1 MYHSNIITAYKSQ
14 GVIGQEKVG
23 VNIISNPM
31 ACLSEIKLKI
41 TNIITARDL
50 QISSAK
56 ENSPAPKLPKKETA
70 RVNIS
75 DTVVKVEP
83 KTDRLPFV
91 VPGGGEVV
99 HYATH
104 FTPTISRLVSR
115 TYYCTANDGV
125 KEEISII
132 KKNLILCL
140 HLSECRPSC

>member
-31 ACLSEIKLKI
+31 ACLPETKLKI

-91 VPGGGEVV
+91 VPNVERSKVNLPVV
-99 HYATH
+99 DFRYYNNKPVYKGTVSLNFNTLHRIEFH
-104 FTPTISRLVSR
+104 F
-115 TYYCTANDGV
+115 
-125 KEEISII
+125 
-132 KKNLILCL
+132 
-140 HLSECRPSC
+140 